1 MGEALQAEL
10 IQTQVGGPLENAAE
24 FNKKKISPQLIFKKR
39 KKVSYSLEN
48 NLNSDFHKL
57 GSKI

>member
-1 MGEALQAEL
+1 MGEGLQAEL

-24 FNKKKISPQLIFKKR
+24 FNKKKISPQFIYKKE
-39 KKVSYSLEN
+39 VSYSLEN

-57 GSKI
+57 GSKV